1 MREESGEEDLEY
13 SVRVWRESEFI
24 KYVELMTVDALY
36 TGIHRIKLRNGKS
49 VYLVPESFYERYKP
63 SY

>member
-1 MREESGEEDLEY
+1 MREESSEGDLEY
-13 SVRVWRESEFI
+13 SVRVWQESEFA
-24 KYVELMTVDALY
+24 KHVKLMMIDALY

-49 VYLVPESFYERYKP
+49 VYIVPESFYERYKP